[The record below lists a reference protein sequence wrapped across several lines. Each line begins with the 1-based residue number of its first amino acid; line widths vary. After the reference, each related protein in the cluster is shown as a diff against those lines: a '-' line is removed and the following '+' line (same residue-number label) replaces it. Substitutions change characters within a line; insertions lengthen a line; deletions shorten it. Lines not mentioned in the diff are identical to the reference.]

1 MGLLAKRLAPTSLGS
16 SDLCNSGWRGSRG
29 AGSSPASPSS
39 SPRPQPAPES
49 HAKGQGPPAAVAGEA
64 LAGGAPEKG
73 GKGREYLLLNA
84 SRFGS
89 YSSVACGESCPS
101 FCSGLAAA
109 LWLPPP
115 PPPPPFPPPPPPTSS
130 SSSSACA
137 PPQVLT
143 SPQLC
148 FSHTWLIQIPL
159 VLLAHICPD
168 LTLSLGLEPA
178 RSFSQPLSLSSL
190 FLPLPLSLPPFLS
203 LSPFLPLL
211 LAWCSTQVEQPRF
224 QENPSEPPPNLP
236 L

>member
-1 MGLLAKRLAPTSLGS
+1 M
-16 SDLCNSGWRGSRG
+16 
-29 AGSSPASPSS
+29 
-39 SPRPQPAPES
+39 
-49 HAKGQGPPAAVAGEA
+49 
-64 LAGGAPEKG
+64 
-73 GKGREYLLLNA
+73 LNA

-178 RSFSQPLSLSSL
+178 RSFSQPLSLFSL
-190 FLPLPLSLPPFLS
+190 PPSPSLSPSLPLSLPPFLA
-203 LSPFLPLL
+203 LPL
-211 LAWCSTQVEQPRF
+211 
-224 QENPSEPPPNLP
+224 PPPPPCLVLHSGRAAQVP
-236 L
+236 GEP